1 MDAVFSINATYRST
15 TNVCHRYAAYAR
27 LVPLTPADALLPAEQ
42 QEPLDRFVQ
51 VARTQGDRLASDVL
65 RNSGR
70 TSTRSGIRKADAA
83 VQYAEILVSHGL
95 RTLADTTRAMADAEI
110 TAAVDTDLGR
120 VKGHGLGAR
129 REYLWMLVGDDDRVK
144 PDRMVLGW
152 LSEVL
157 GRKVVYEALELLTAA
172 ADALGCTV
180 WELDH
185 VVWQAQRGRR
195 SP

>member
-1 MDAVFSINATYRST
+1 MSCGT
-15 TNVCHRYAAYAR
+15 AAER
-27 LVPLTPADALLPAEQ
+27 RHGPD
-42 QEPLDRFVQ
+42 
-51 VARTQGDRLASDVL
+51 
-65 RNSGR
+65 
-70 TSTRSGIRKADAA
+70 IRKADAA

-110 TAAVDTDLGR
+110 TAAVDADLGR
-120 VKGHGLGAR
+120 VKGHGLGTR